1 MGHAM
6 QIIVGISGA
15 SGVIY
20 AVKLLKTLKDFGVT
34 THLIITSAAAETIKL
49 ETAFSTKEVIALASC
64 NYGIEDIT
72 SPISSGS
79 FKTDGMVVVPCSMK
93 TLSGIASGYSSNL
106 LLRAADVTLKERRP
120 LVLVPR
126 ETPLSIIHLEN
137 LCKVARAGGIILP
150 AMPGFYH
157 KPKSVDDVVNH
168 VVGKILDVFNFKH
181 DLYKRWEGR

>member
-1 MGHAM
+1 M
-6 QIIVGISGA
+6 QLIVGISGA
-15 SGVIY
+15 SGVVY
-20 AVKLLKTLKDFGVT
+20 AVKLLKALNDFEVT
-34 THLIITSAAAETIKL
+34 THLIITTAAAETIKI
-49 ETAFSTKEVIALASC
+49 ETDLSTKEVISLAS
-64 NYGIEDIT
+64 YSYDIDDIT
-72 SPISSGS
+72 SPVSSGS
-79 FKTDGMVVVPCSMK
+79 FKIDGMVVVPCSMK

-126 ETPLSIIHLEN
+126 ETPLSLIHLDN

-157 KPKSVDDVVNH
+157 KPKSVDEVVNH